1 MSLNK
6 FTSAISHGLARKNRY
21 RVVLSGR
28 GPELAGG
35 FDPNI
40 GLMCESIEFPGQNL
54 QSAADDLR
62 NGPPREP
69 VSAYNYASITASFI
83 CSENMQEK
91 IWFEKWQ
98 SHILSQNSFEVGF
111 YRDYVGEM
119 TIHHLE
125 RAYPENPRYTVQLF
139 EVYPKNI
146 AAQDMGYASN
156 DAYQTVSVEL
166 QYHRWIYVN
175 AGTPALGTGAS
186 GPPGRG
192 GSQPAGKQYDD
203 STPASTVRRS
213 NPHGVDDYADMPS
226 EGYVNQSRSFH
237 HGAHNRLNQRGQ

>member
-28 GPELAGG
+28 RPEIAGG
-35 FDPNI
+35 IDPNI

-98 SHILSQNSFEVGF
+98 SHILSQNSFVVGF

-156 DAYQTVSVEL
+156 DAYQTVSVEF
-166 QYHRWIYVN
+166 QFHRWEF
-175 AGTPALGTGAS
+175 
-186 GPPGRG
+186 
-192 GSQPAGKQYDD
+192 
-203 STPASTVRRS
+203 
-213 NPHGVDDYADMPS
+213 VDDFTAGAGFGTTVIDMTDETWPVGTMS
-226 EGYVNQSRSFH
+226 EIAERRGVVRSH
-237 HGAHNRLNQRGQ
+237 PDHI

>member
-156 DAYQTVSVEL
+156 DAYQTVSVEF
-166 QYHRWIYVN
+166 QFHRWEF
-175 AGTPALGTGAS
+175 
-186 GPPGRG
+186 
-192 GSQPAGKQYDD
+192 
-203 STPASTVRRS
+203 
-213 NPHGVDDYADMPS
+213 VDDFTAGAGFGTTVIDMTDETWPVGTMS
-226 EGYVNQSRSFH
+226 EIAERRGVVRSH
-237 HGAHNRLNQRGQ
+237 PDHR